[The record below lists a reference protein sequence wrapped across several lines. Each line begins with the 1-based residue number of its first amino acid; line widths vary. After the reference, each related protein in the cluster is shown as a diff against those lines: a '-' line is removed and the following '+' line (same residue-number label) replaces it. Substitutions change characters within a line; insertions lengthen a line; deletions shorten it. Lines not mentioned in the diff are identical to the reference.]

1 MLTFFRNIRKSLI
14 DSGSAPKYLLYAIG
28 EVALVVFGILIAFQI
43 NNWNDWRKDRI
54 EEVEILTDLKES
66 IELNIGFIQFSLQI
80 DERGMVSNRIL
91 LDVIEKRKPWSDSL
105 AVHIE
110 RALFVRPPILSF
122 SSYKSLENKGIELIR
137 SKELKKSIVHL
148 YESQYNILLSVLT
161 RITTIELKPTIDQFK
176 MNFFVRKQDSLERTV
191 MVPNDPISILANQ
204 KFENILQNTQLI
216 RNTVFRNLEKQSLK
230 ESQRVLQLVKDELEK
245 SE

>member
-1 MLTFFRNIRKSLI
+1 I
-14 DSGSAPKYLLYAIG
+14 D
-28 EVALVVFGILIAFQI
+28 
-43 NNWNDWRKDRI
+43 
-54 EEVEILTDLKES
+54 
-66 IELNIGFIQFSLQI
+66 FIQFSIQI

-91 LDVIEKRKPWSDSL
+91 LDVIEKKKPWLDSL